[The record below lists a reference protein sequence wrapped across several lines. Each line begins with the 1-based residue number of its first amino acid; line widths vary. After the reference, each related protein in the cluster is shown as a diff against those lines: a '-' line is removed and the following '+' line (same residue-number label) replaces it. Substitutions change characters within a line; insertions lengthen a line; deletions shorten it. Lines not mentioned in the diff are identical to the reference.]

1 MSAKVGEEP
10 PPQSTDL
17 AAWQRVVT
25 DGRHV
30 QFPLEAIVAAI
41 QDLGPNTD
49 KTVRNALAKC
59 LSDRVYSILRR
70 NVGRNHP
77 NEGQDIID
85 RVHFQ
90 LFVALARTKSADGKA
105 MRIACVARTL
115 YRLKDAIA
123 KEARDRR
130 VPAESRA
137 NSSKKSKAAGK
148 TKDTDGEEVKFDG
161 IEEHPDV
168 AEEVE
173 RLDHEDASLSR
184 FKHDPSLM
192 DGVRDLDQQ
201 IDVDRF
207 LEENISDDRKRLAF
221 RLFMDDIPYKS
232 KKSNSIA
239 EALGI
244 DEKTA
249 RQWIQEVQVQL
260 RQKVGEKT

>member
-1 MSAKVGEEP
+1 MNAKVGEEP
-10 PPQSTDL
+10 PHQSTDL
-17 AAWQRVVT
+17 AAWQRVVA
-25 DGRHV
+25 DGRHT
-30 QFPLEAIVAAI
+30 QYPLEAIVAAI

-49 KTVRNALAKC
+49 KTVRNALAKY
-59 LSDRVYSILRR
+59 LSDRIYSLLWR

-77 NEGQDIID
+77 NEGQDIVH

-90 LFVALARTKSADGKA
+90 LFEALARPKSADGKA
-105 MRIACVARTL
+105 MRIACVARAL
-115 YRLKDAIA
+115 YRMKDAIA

-130 VPAESRA
+130 VPAESRV
-137 NSSKKSKAAGK
+137 KKSKRPKVAGK
-148 TKDTDGEEVKFDG
+148 PEDTDGKEVKLVG
-161 IEEHPDV
+161 IEEHPDLV
-168 AEEVE
+168 EETE
-173 RLDHEDASLSR
+173 PLDREDAPPSR

-221 RLFMDDIPYKS
+221 RLFMDDVPYKS

-249 RQWIQEVQVQL
+249 RQWIQEVQEQL
-260 RQKVGEKT
+260 KQKVGEKT